1 VDQNSPETCP
11 VCESD
16 LSKQIEECPECG
28 VFIDL
33 FDVDVDLNSEIPKR
47 SIEKVKEMIIEE
59 GEDEELIEAIK
70 EIEFEGEQSE
80 EDVEEIVTFACPIC
94 ESEVGEDDAEC
105 PNCGAIFEV
114 EEEESEEETSSIE
127 LDIENELK
135 SFEKRV
141 GRFERLGLD
150 MRYPKSDIEEYK
162 NSAEEGERER
172 CEELSVKIE
181 DQLDYAEKISR
192 YTDKMEHLLDV
203 ASEDTDI
210 SELEDSLSKVYK
222 GCEIGEFQIAL
233 KKAKEIEENF
243 EKHIEDQV
251 DQGWLDE
258 FLEEK
263 NEEIESKISGI
274 EADID
279 IKDIKERLEDAE
291 AAKSEGEMAEAVHK
305 TMSTM
310 ESVSIISNVSEKIV
324 KAMDIIERLEIEEY
338 VSESSHKVDDLIEK
352 IEMGEIYEAKN
363 MADGLIPSLEEKLE
377 KQEKKEEEKK
387 KMQEEEID
395 EKISEARSLL
405 ESAQGFELEIDEG
418 LLDDALELR
427 EKEEYED
434 GISKLDDLKDSYVE
448 EFEEKIRAKIDGL
461 RDEFDETL
469 FVEEFSEEEV
479 EDLIDDHDFE
489 RALNLIQEK
498 KDRMEELQKQKEK
511 LTDDIERLDKI
522 IDDAETIDFEI
533 EEVKKTFEKAEENI
547 AAIRCGEAEKNI
559 NYCERQLQQKLVKF
573 LQGEIKNAKKK
584 LRNADDGTIDI
595 KETIG
600 YLKEANRAKK
610 DKRIGECFDALKK
623 YKREIERI

>member
-279 IKDIKERLEDAE
+279 IKDIKERLEDAK

>member
-1 VDQNSPETCP
+1 MDQNSPETCP

-279 IKDIKERLEDAE
+279 IKDIKERLEDAK